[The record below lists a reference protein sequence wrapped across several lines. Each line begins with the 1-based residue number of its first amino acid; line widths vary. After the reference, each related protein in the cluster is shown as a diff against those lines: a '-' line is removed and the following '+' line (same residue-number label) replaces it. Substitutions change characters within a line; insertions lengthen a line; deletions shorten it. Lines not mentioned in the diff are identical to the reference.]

1 MTVYTDPFLT
11 AEYEYGVHELQPE
24 PIINPSPEVYTDVQF
39 LEYFDNPFLMGMIF
53 GIIVWYAF
61 GDML

>member
-1 MTVYTDPFLT
+1 MTIYADPFLT
-11 AEYEYGVHELQPE
+11 AAYEYGVHELQPE
-24 PIINPSPEVYTDVQF
+24 LIIATPEVYTDVQF
-39 LEYFDNPFLMGMIF
+39 LEYFNNPFLMGMFF